1 MTRTHSPC
9 LMHRQEVSVR
19 VLAGARPSTALV
31 RRAPERAGNPRGG
44 KIASMCWTVLTL
56 GLFTGSAVL
65 WRGGST
71 HNEGLKLAG
80 AALLVTA
87 VIAGAYFG

>member
-1 MTRTHSPC
+1 VTRREPTAES
-9 LMHRQEVSVR
+9 VSDENR
-19 VLAGARPSTALV
+19 SGPSGAGASWRSQ
-31 RRAPERAGNPRGG
+31 RG
-44 KIASMCWTVLTL
+44 KIALMCLTVLTL

>member
-1 MTRTHSPC
+1 
-9 LMHRQEVSVR
+9 
-19 VLAGARPSTALV
+19 
-31 RRAPERAGNPRGG
+31 
-44 KIASMCWTVLTL
+44 MCWTMLTL

-87 VIAGAYFG
+87 VIAGAHFG

>member
-1 MTRTHSPC
+1 MC
-9 LMHRQEVSVR
+9 L
-19 VLAGARPSTALV
+19 
-31 RRAPERAGNPRGG
+31 
-44 KIASMCWTVLTL
+44 TVLTL

-71 HNEGLKLAG
+71 QNEGLKLAG
-80 AALLVTA
+80 AVLLVTA

>member
-1 MTRTHSPC
+1 
-9 LMHRQEVSVR
+9 
-19 VLAGARPSTALV
+19 
-31 RRAPERAGNPRGG
+31 
-44 KIASMCWTVLTL
+44 MCWTVLTL

-71 HNEGLKLAG
+71 HSERLKLAG

>member
-1 MTRTHSPC
+1 
-9 LMHRQEVSVR
+9 
-19 VLAGARPSTALV
+19 
-31 RRAPERAGNPRGG
+31 
-44 KIASMCWTVLTL
+44 MCWTMLAL

-65 WRGGST
+65 WRGGSI
-71 HNEGLKLAG
+71 HSEALKLVG

>member
-1 MTRTHSPC
+1 MEPFSGSSTEP
-9 LMHRQEVSVR
+9 EVSGPSLR
-19 VLAGARPSTALV
+19 GSKNRSGPPEAGASWLSQR
-31 RRAPERAGNPRGG
+31 G
-44 KIASMCWTVLTL
+44 KIASMCWTMLTL

>member
-1 MTRTHSPC
+1 
-9 LMHRQEVSVR
+9 
-19 VLAGARPSTALV
+19 
-31 RRAPERAGNPRGG
+31 
-44 KIASMCWTVLTL
+44 MCWTVLTL

-65 WRGGST
+65 WGGSST
-71 HNEGLKLAG
+71 HNERLRLAG